1 MRFSGVF
8 RPKTPQ
14 IDMTPMVD
22 MAFLLVTFFLLAT
35 TFKTGE
41 VVWVQMPRSV
51 AGLNLPMTD
60 LLTISVDKKGQ
71 AYLSMT
77 SPQAR
82 RAWLQKHAQVNQ
94 ITYTEEEYKAFELM
108 SGFGVPMSQLRSLL
122 QTPAEERKRFK
133 QNGIPIKGDKNELAD
148 WVILARVTIP
158 RLRIAIKADANT
170 PFRQVEDVINTL
182 TDINVLRF
190 TLITQPKKLEDN
202 AGY

>member
-1 MRFSGVF
+1 MRSALS

-51 AGLNLPMTD
+51 AGLNLPMTE
-60 LLTISVDKKGQ
+60 LLTISVDKEGR

-77 SPQAR
+77 SPQSR
-82 RAWLQKHAQVNQ
+82 RAWLQQHAQVNQ
-94 ITYTEEEYKAFELM
+94 ISYTEEEYKAFELM
-108 SGFGVPMSQLRSLL
+108 SGFGVPMDQLRSLL
-122 QTPAEERKRFK
+122 QTPAEQRKRFK
-133 QNGIPIKGDKNELAD
+133 QSGIPIKGDRNELAD
-148 WVILARVTIP
+148 WLLLARVTIP
-158 RLRIAIKADANT
+158 RIRIAIKADAQT
-170 PFRQVEDVINTL
+170 PYKKVEEVVSTL
-182 TDINVLRF
+182 IDLNILRF
-190 TLITQPKKLEDN
+190 TVITQPKRMDDN

>member
-1 MRFSGVF
+1 MRFSGIL

-41 VVWVQMPRSV
+41 VVGVQMPRSV

-94 ITYTEEEYKAFELM
+94 INYTEEEYKTFELIP
-108 SGFGVPMSQLRSLL
+108 GFGVPMSQLRTLL

-170 PFRQVEDVINTL
+170 PFQTGRRCHQYPDRHQRL
-182 TDINVLRF
+182 ALH
-190 TLITQPKKLEDN
+190 PHHS
-202 AGY
+202 A